1 MNWRN
6 IPSQEISR
14 RLAVLESENKK
25 LRQEVGSENIGSAP
39 ACQVHV
45 PLF

>member
-1 MNWRN
+1 MHWRN
-6 IPSQEISR
+6 IPLQEISR
-14 RLAVLESENKK
+14 RLAMLNSENKK

-45 PLF
+45 PLL